1 MRRWPA
7 LTLAA
12 ALLVAA
18 VRAEDDQ
25 YLSEAIDRA
34 TNGGDPQSLT
44 QLLHW
49 GLQHT
54 DLDELHAKAEGI
66 RAQQDGAAAT
76 PGVLSASGNTVS
88 PYASTSRW

>member
-34 TNGGDPQSLT
+34 TNGGRPKDDGRAVSSSLPP
-44 QLLHW
+44 
-49 GLQHT
+49 
-54 DLDELHAKAEGI
+54 
-66 RAQQDGAAAT
+66 RA
-76 PGVLSASGNTVS
+76 
-88 PYASTSRW
+88 